1 MGLLVQLNA
10 PSTCSTAPLNSME
23 HSSKNAPCPICE
35 RSKDDKC
42 RFNENMIFCYCGD
55 DFRPPSTLEQGDKIL
70 ALGAYWRLVSFEA
83 GFSDNSYLFIRCNES
98 DLSESLSPLRARRK
112 QRSGEDR
119 LIPWQS
125 EFNQTRRLLHR
136 ALAVQ
141 EFELLTTERLS
152 YAKDVTEEALDAC
165 ENLVLKISAY
175 KARMAL
181 RKNTITALRIWRKTL
196 QFRLRDIELFEKWAL
211 GVPASA
217 PQRPS
222 WLPAE
227 PAPVVAAGTGDDCW
241 F

>member
-1 MGLLVQLNA
+1 
-10 PSTCSTAPLNSME
+10 ME
-23 HSSKNAPCPICE
+23 HSSRNTPCPVCE
-35 RSKDDKC
+35 RFKDDKC
-42 RFNENMIFCYCGD
+42 RWGSDMIFCYCGD
-55 DFRPPSTLEQGDKIL
+55 DFRPPSTLEQGGKIL
-70 ALGAYWRLVSFEA
+70 ALGAYWRLVSLEA

-152 YAKDVTEEALDAC
+152 YTKDVTEEALDTC
-165 ENLVLKISAY
+165 ESLLLKISAY

-181 RKNTITALRIWRKTL
+181 RKNTIIALRIWRKTL

-211 GVPASA
+211 GVPASV
-217 PQRPS
+217 PPRPS

-227 PAPVVAAGTGDDCW
+227 PAPVAEAETDDDCW